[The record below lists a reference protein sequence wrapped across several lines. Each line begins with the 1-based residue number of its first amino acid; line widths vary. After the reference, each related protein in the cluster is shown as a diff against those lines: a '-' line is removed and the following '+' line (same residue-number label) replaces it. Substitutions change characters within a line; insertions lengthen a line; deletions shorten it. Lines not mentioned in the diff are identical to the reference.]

1 MFRSKK
7 DKKDKRHLN
16 LLERYIGNKSNLGF
30 NTRKNVI
37 IIGST
42 GSGKCHHPWDSLKP
56 CPCGCMERPLLMY
69 EKNELYHCGGTTE
82 NVFAFCSVC
91 GRHTEKSDIATTIN
105 NWNDDKTKDANTDK
119 SPEIAFDKEEYLKN
133 LSEDVFVIKYKER
146 STGRVFEVNPQ
157 LNDSFYDRLY
167 QAAFQTGEYVLISG
181 ELPEKWK

>member
-146 STGRVFEVNPQ
+146 STGRVFEINPQ
-157 LNDSFYDRLY
+157 INNSFYDTLY
-167 QAAFQTGEYVLISG
+167 RNAFRTGEYVLISG

>member
-42 GSGKCHHPWDSLKP
+42 GSGKCHHPWDDLKP
-56 CPCGCMERPLLMY
+56 YPCGCMKRPLLIY
-69 EKNELYHCGGTTE
+69 EKDNSGRTTG
-82 NVFAFCSVC
+82 NVFAICSAC
-91 GRHTEKSDIATTIN
+91 ERQTEKSDITSTIN
-105 NWNDDKTKDANTDK
+105 NWNNDKTKDANMDK
-119 SPEIAFDKEEYLKN
+119 SPEIAFDKEEYLKH

-146 STGRVFEVNPQ
+146 STGRVFKINPQ
-157 LNDSFYDRLY
+157 INNSFYDTLY
-167 QAAFQTGEYVLISG
+167 RNAFRTGEYVLISG